1 MKMNKLLTILLISV
15 MAFFT
20 TGSEALRVRPIGMCL
35 QPSSATECGI
45 CEYVAT
51 IAETFLS
58 SNRSVSEVEAILE
71 KGCGLLP
78 DGSRDICD
86 SLVVAYFPRIV
97 EMLEADYPP
106 STICTDLGICSS
118 TYFSNNATCDRCLSV
133 SAFIESTLT
142 SLVQGDKWNEIAVKI
157 EEECTRLPTSEATL
171 CQTLVGAVPAVV
183 EKMIASFPPQRLCSL
198 VHMC

>member
-1 MKMNKLLTILLISV
+1 MKKLLTIFLI
-15 MAFFT
+15 AAIALFT
-20 TGSEALRVRPIGMCL
+20 TGSEALRMRPVGMCR
-35 QPSSATECGI
+35 QKVTGTECGV

-58 SNRSVSEVEAILE
+58 SNRSVSEVETILE
-71 KGCGLLP
+71 KGCALLP

-86 SLVVAYFPRIV
+86 SLVVAYYPRIV

-118 TYFSNNATCDRCLSV
+118 VYLSNNATCDRCLSV
-133 SAFIESTLT
+133 SAFIESTLN
-142 SLVQGDKWNEIAVKI
+142 SLVQGDKWNEIAVKL
-157 EEECTRLPTSEATL
+157 EEECTRLPASEVTL
-171 CQTLVGAVPAVV
+171 CQTLVGAVPEVMT
-183 EKMIASFPPQRLCSL
+183 KMIANFPPQRVCSL

>member
-1 MKMNKLLTILLISV
+1 MNKLLTILLISV
-15 MAFFT
+15 MALFA
-20 TGSEALRVRPIGMCL
+20 TGSEALRVRPIGMCR

-45 CEYVAT
+45 CEYVTT

-58 SNRSVSEVEAILE
+58 SNRSVTEVEAILE

-78 DGSRDICD
+78 DGSQDICN

-97 EMLEADYPP
+97 EMIETDYPP
-106 STICTDLGICSS
+106 STICTDLGLCTSA
-118 TYFSNNATCDRCLSV
+118 YLSNNSTCNRCVSV

-142 SLVQGDKWNEIAVKI
+142 SLVQGDKWNEIAVKL
-157 EEECTRLPTSEATL
+157 EEECTRLPASEATL

-183 EKMIASFPPQRLCSL
+183 EKMIAIFPPQRVCSL